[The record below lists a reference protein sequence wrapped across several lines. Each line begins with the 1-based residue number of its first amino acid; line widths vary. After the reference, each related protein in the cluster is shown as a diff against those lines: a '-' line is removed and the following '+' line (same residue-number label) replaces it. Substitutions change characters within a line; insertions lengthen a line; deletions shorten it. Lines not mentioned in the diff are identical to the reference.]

1 MLIGYLL
8 AVLGA
13 VGSGAGSVL
22 ESIGVRRAGA
32 YGGNRSDLGKV
43 ARQPI
48 YWIGI
53 LVDIAGFFSAAVA
66 LHRLP
71 LFLVQS
77 GLAFSVGITALISRA
92 MGVTMP
98 RPGWWALG
106 FSAVGLVALGVSAEP
121 GPAELLSA
129 VWRVGLL
136 FVAPVVG
143 VIVVFA
149 PRITIPSLRTVATAF
164 GAGLGFA
171 AVAISART
179 LPPVNQLSDILG
191 EPAAWAI
198 VVNGFAAMI
207 AFARALQLGSA
218 TAVSAVLFTT
228 NTVVPATIGFLV
240 LDDQIRAGFIPVA
253 AIGFLL
259 AVGGAVTVAHFSA
272 HVEDPDPDPEVA
284 EQLATS

>member
-1 MLIGYLL
+1 MLIGYVL

-13 VGSGAGSVL
+13 IGSGAGSVL
-22 ESIGVRRAGA
+22 ESLGVRKAGA

-43 ARQPI
+43 ARQPV

-77 GLAFSVGITALISRA
+77 VLAFSVGITALISRA
-92 MGVTMP
+92 MGISMP

-106 FSAVGLVALGVSAEP
+106 FSAVGLVTLGLSAQP
-121 GPAELLSA
+121 GPAEPLPA

-136 FVAPVVG
+136 FVAVVVG
-143 VIVVFA
+143 VFVLFA
-149 PRITIPSLRTVATAF
+149 PRIRIPSLRTVATAF

-179 LPPVNQLSDILG
+179 LPPVHELSDLLG

-198 VVNGFAAMI
+198 VVNGFVAMI

-240 LDDQIRAGFIPVA
+240 LDDRIREGFVAAA
-253 AIGFLL
+253 AIGFVL
-259 AVGGAVTVAHFSA
+259 AVGGAVTVAHFSSNSDA
-272 HVEDPDPDPEVA
+272 PKPDPELVDDPR
-284 EQLATS
+284 

>member
-1 MLIGYLL
+1 MLIGYFL
-8 AVLGA
+8 AALGA
-13 VGSGAGSVL
+13 IGSGAGSVL
-22 ESIGVRRAGA
+22 ESMGVRRAGA
-32 YGGNRSDLGKV
+32 YGGNRADLGKV

-48 YWIGI
+48 YWTGI
-53 LVDIAGFFSAAVA
+53 LIDIAGFFSAAVA

-77 GLAFSVGITALISRA
+77 VLAFSVGITALISRA
-92 MGVTMP
+92 MGVRMP

-106 FSAVGLVALGVSAEP
+106 VSAIGLVLLGISAEP
-121 GPAELLSA
+121 GRAETLPA

-136 FVAPVVG
+136 FVALVVG
-143 VIVVFA
+143 VIVLFA
-149 PRITIPSLRTVATAF
+149 PRIRTAAVRTVATAF

-179 LPPVNQLSDILG
+179 LPPVHGLPDLLG

-198 VVNGFAAMI
+198 VINGFAAMV

-228 NTVVPATIGFLV
+228 NTVVPATVGFLV
-240 LDDQIRAGFIPVA
+240 LDDRIREGFVAAA
-253 AIGFLL
+253 AIGFVL
-259 AVGGAVTVAHFSA
+259 AVGGAVLVAHFSQHA
-272 HVEDPDPDPEVA
+272 DAPTPDPEFA
-284 EQLATS
+284 GESR

>member
-1 MLIGYLL
+1 MLIGYVL

-13 VGSGAGSVL
+13 IGSGAGSVL
-22 ESIGVRRAGA
+22 ESLGVRKAGA
-32 YGGNRSDLGKV
+32 YGGNRSDLSKV

-77 GLAFSVGITALISRA
+77 VLAFSVGITALISRA
-92 MGVTMP
+92 MGISMP
-98 RPGWWALG
+98 KPGWWALG
-106 FSAVGLVALGVSAEP
+106 FSAVGLVTLGLSAQP
-121 GPAELLSA
+121 GPAEPLPA

-136 FVAPVVG
+136 FVAVVVG
-143 VIVVFA
+143 VIVLFA
-149 PRITIPSLRTVATAF
+149 PRISRPSLRTVATAF

-179 LPPVNQLSDILG
+179 LPPVHELADVLG

-198 VVNGFAAMI
+198 VVNGFVAMI

-240 LDDQIRAGFIPVA
+240 LDDRIREGFVAAA
-253 AIGFLL
+253 AIGFIL
-259 AVGGAVTVAHFSA
+259 AIGGAVTVAHFSSHA
-272 HVEDPDPDPEVA
+272 EAPTPDPELVDDPR
-284 EQLATS
+284 

>member
-22 ESIGVRRAGA
+22 ESVGVRKAGA
-32 YGGNRSDLGKV
+32 YGGNRNDLGKV
-43 ARQPI
+43 ARQPV

-77 GLAFSVGITALISRA
+77 VLAFSVGITALISRA
-92 MGVTMP
+92 MGVRMP

-106 FSAVGLVALGVSAEP
+106 VSAIGLVLLGISAEP
-121 GPAELLSA
+121 GRAELLPA

-136 FVAPVVG
+136 FVALLVG
-143 VIVVFA
+143 VIVLFA
-149 PRITIPSLRTVATAF
+149 PRIRIPSLRTVATAF

-179 LPPVNQLSDILG
+179 LPPVEQFWDILG

-198 VVNGFAAMI
+198 AVNGFAAMI

-240 LDDQIRAGFIPVA
+240 LDDQIRTGFIPAA
-253 AIGFLL
+253 AIGFVL

-272 HVEDPDPDPEVA
+272 HAESPKPDPELVDDVR
-284 EQLATS
+284 